1 MRNGYTVILFFL
13 IVGFC
18 FSQEPSF
25 RTIGTDDGLPSRTI
39 YDISQLK
46 NGKIVIGH
54 ERGLSSYNGMEI
66 VNYRNDYKTTPLS
79 NLTIYKDQL
88 ITRNFVNELFITKE
102 DESVER
108 LNGLSEPGIGICS
121 LLNYKDRLFK
131 KTNNEIIEFSLNSN
145 SESKRLIYST
155 TDNLV
160 DFRII
165 DDVMY
170 ILSGTQL
177 VSLNINHLDK
187 RKAVQFASGVNA
199 TLMCIE
205 NQVAVFCPDAAQI
218 VVNPFS
224 TKQQIIHLANYD
236 VDNKST
242 CINILK
248 DGNIYIGTF
257 GGLYIYNSRGDLLQ
271 NCYMDIQI
279 SSIFQDIESNIWL
292 GTLQDGIRII
302 SNIEIQTVQLLENE
316 KISKLIVADDSQL
329 IVGTYDGKLYRF
341 RSNEGMQL
349 MHDFKR
355 NNEIQS
361 IFSDKHSVW
370 AFCSYLV
377 EFSPETYRVKQE
389 LSTYPAKCLV
399 KFGDTLFCGTSKGVQ
414 LIYKNDIIQSLN
426 RKFWIKKAVV
436 KQNKVIFETSAGI
449 MFYDRGVLSPYRI
462 KFKGKELNLAIA
474 TNLIESKGSIYFS
487 KKNCVYEVDEKNR
500 VTKLDCSGMLQ
511 SVTKIAVTNDKV
523 FATDGKVILEL
534 NGHNLIDKTKG
545 VQIVEI
551 MDIIGWEDKLII
563 VGKNQFQIFPIH
575 LEKKSFHQTLQLI
588 EVSGTFTKEKNLI
601 RSDYSRNN
609 LIMRFEYLPNIS
621 SVGNGAVFYRIKGV
635 SNDWKKME
643 YKAGGF
649 RIDERR
655 LPFGK
660 LTLEVYAMDNNNLR
674 TETQRFS
681 MDVSPPFYFTW
692 WFITLCIAVFFLIIW
707 RIYNHSIFLI
717 NRKNEQRME
726 QEQLKTKV
734 ISSELKALRSQMN
747 PHFIFNS
754 LSSIQ
759 SKILND
765 ESKDAYT
772 NLSAFSKLLRQSLKF
787 TSQEF
792 ISLED
797 EIDFLKNYILLE
809 QARMDGGFDSNFKI
823 DSAVDLA
830 EAQFPSLFSQPF
842 VENAIRH
849 GLAHTT
855 DTKSLKIEINGTTKH
870 FEFVI
875 EDNGIGRSA
884 ANEINAV
891 KNKSHESFATNAME
905 ERIQMINANGN
916 VRASLKI
923 EDIKKGTRVIITIQ
937 TNL

>member
-1 MRNGYTVILFFL
+1 MRNGYIVILFFL
-13 IVGFC
+13 SIGFC
-18 FSQEPSF
+18 FSQEPSY

-54 ERGLSSYNGMEI
+54 ERGLSTYNGMEV
-66 VNYRNDYKTTPLS
+66 VNYRNEYKTTSLS

-88 ITRNFVNELFITKE
+88 LARNFVNELFITKN

-131 KTNNEIIEFSLNSN
+131 KTNNEIIEFNLNSN
-145 SESKRLIYST
+145 SESKKLIYST

-160 DFRII
+160 DFKII
-165 DDVMY
+165 NDVMY

-177 VSLNINHLDK
+177 VSLNINEPNK
-187 RKAVQFASGVNA
+187 RKAVQLFSGVNA
-199 TLMCIE
+199 SLMFLE
-205 NQVAVFCPDAAQI
+205 NQVAVFCPNSAQI

-224 TKQQIIHLANYD
+224 AKQRIIHLINYD

-242 CINILK
+242 CIKILK

-257 GGLYIYNSRGDLLQ
+257 GGLYIYTPTGELLQ
-271 NCYMDIQI
+271 NCYRDVQV

-302 SNIEIQTVQLLENE
+302 NNIEIQTVQLRDNE
-316 KISKLIVADDSQL
+316 KISKLIVTDDSQL
-329 IVGTYDGKLYRF
+329 IIGTYDGKLYRF
-341 RSNEGMQL
+341 KNNEGLQL

-361 IFSDKHSVW
+361 IFSDKHSTW

-377 EFSPETYRVKQE
+377 EFNQETCQVKQE
-389 LSTYPAKCLV
+389 LTTYPTKCLA
-399 KFGDTLFCGTSKGVQ
+399 KLGDTLFCGTSKGVQ
-414 LIYKNDIIQSLN
+414 LVYKDEIIQSLN

-449 MFYDRGVLSPYRI
+449 LFYEKGVLRPYKI
-462 KFKGKELNLAIA
+462 QFKSEKLLLANA
-474 TNLIESKGSIYFS
+474 TNLIESNGSIYFS
-487 KKNCVYEVDEKNR
+487 LKNCVYHVDETNKVSR
-500 VTKLDCSGMLQ
+500 YKCSELIQ
-511 SVTKIAVTNDKV
+511 SITKIAVAKGQV

-534 NGHNLIDKTKG
+534 TNQKVIDKAKG
-545 VQIVEI
+545 IRIVEI
-551 MDIIGWEDKLII
+551 MDIIGWQEKLII

-575 LEKKSFHQTLQLI
+575 MDKQIFPHTLNLI
-588 EVSGTFTKEKNLI
+588 EISGTFIREKDLI
-601 RSDYSRNN
+601 LSDYSRNN
-609 LIMRFEYLPNIS
+609 LVMRFEYLPNIS
-621 SVGNGAVFYRIKGV
+621 SVGNGAVYYRINGV
-635 SNDWKKME
+635 SNDWKRME

-649 RIDERR
+649 RIEERR

-660 LTLEVYAMDNNNLR
+660 LTLEVYAVDNNDNQ

-681 MDVSPPFYFTW
+681 MYISPPFYFTW
-692 WFITLCIAVFFLIIW
+692 WFILVCIVVISVAIW
-707 RIYNHSIFLI
+707 RIYKHSIYLI

-797 EIDFLKNYILLE
+797 ELDFLKNYILLE
-809 QARMDGGFDSNFKI
+809 QARMDGGFESIFKI
-823 DSAVDLA
+823 DSEIDLA

-849 GLAHTT
+849 GLAHSKGLKT
-855 DTKSLKIEINGTTKH
+855 LKIELKGNVHH
-870 FEFVI
+870 FDFII

-891 KNKSHESFATNAME
+891 KHKSHESFATNAME

-916 VRASLKI
+916 VRVLLTI
-923 EDIKKGTRVIITIQ
+923 EDIMKGTRVIITIQ
-937 TNL
+937 TKI

>member
-1 MRNGYTVILFFL
+1 MRNGYIVIVFFL
-13 IVGFC
+13 SFGFG

-88 ITRNFVNELFITKE
+88 ITRNFVNELFVTKK

-145 SESKRLIYST
+145 SESKKLLYST

-187 RKAVQFASGVNA
+187 RKAVQFVSGVNA

-224 TKQQIIHLANYD
+224 TKQRIIHLANYD

-257 GGLYIYNSRGDLLQ
+257 GGLYIYNPSGDLLQ
-271 NCYMDIQI
+271 NCYKDVQV

-302 SNIEIQTVQLLENE
+302 SSIEIQTVQLLENE

-341 RSNEGMQL
+341 RSTEGMQL

-377 EFSPETYRVKQE
+377 EFSPETYKVKQE

-449 MFYDRGVLSPYRI
+449 MFYEKDVLRPYKI
-462 KFKGKELNLAIA
+462 QFKGKKLLLVNA
-474 TNLIESKGSIYFS
+474 TNLIESDGSIYFS
-487 KKNCVYEVDEKNR
+487 LKNCVYRVDGKNEVTRYE
-500 VTKLDCSGMLQ
+500 CSELIQ
-511 SVTKIAVTNDKV
+511 SITKIAVAKGQV

-534 NGHNLIDKTKG
+534 TNQKVIDKTKG
-545 VQIVEI
+545 VQIAEI
-551 MDIIGWEDKLII
+551 MDIIGWQDKLVI

-575 LEKKSFHQTLQLI
+575 LDRPIFPQTLNLI
-588 EVSGTFTKEKNLI
+588 ETSGTFTKEKNLML
-601 RSDYSRNN
+601 SDYSRNN
-609 LIMRFEYLPNIS
+609 LIMCFEYLPNIS
-621 SVGNGAVFYRIKGV
+621 SVGNGAVYYRIQGV

-660 LTLEVYAMDNNNLR
+660 LTLEVYAVDNNDNR

-681 MDVSPPFYFTW
+681 MYISPPFYFTW
-692 WFITLCIAVFFLIIW
+692 WFILVCIALISLVIW
-707 RIYNHSIFLI
+707 RIYKHSIFLI

-797 EIDFLKNYILLE
+797 ELDFLRNYILLE
-809 QARMDGGFDSNFKI
+809 QARMDGGFESNFKI
-823 DSAVDLA
+823 DPAIDLA

-849 GLAHTT
+849 GLAHSKDLKT
-855 DTKSLKIEINGTTKH
+855 LKIELKGNAHH
-870 FEFVI
+870 FDFII

-891 KNKSHESFATNAME
+891 KNRSHQSFATHAME

-916 VRASLKI
+916 VKASLKI